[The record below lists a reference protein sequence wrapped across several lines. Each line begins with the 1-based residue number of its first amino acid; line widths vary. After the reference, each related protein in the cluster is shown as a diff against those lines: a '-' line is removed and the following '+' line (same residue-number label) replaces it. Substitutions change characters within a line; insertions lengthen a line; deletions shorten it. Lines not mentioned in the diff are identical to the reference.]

1 MGSAQC
7 SPAPSGPFVRAM
19 VGGLMNVVGITGGIG
34 SGKSTAARLLGDL
47 GAYVIDADKV
57 GHDVYRPGSEGW
69 RRVVGEFGQRVVAAD
84 GTIDRKRL
92 GAIVFSDRAAL
103 ARLNALLHPLIG
115 DEIRRRIE
123 SKRAAG
129 WTAPIIVE
137 AAILVEASWQSIFD
151 EVWVV
156 TADRE
161 EVIRRLAAQR
171 GLDRAA
177 AQSRIDSQLS
187 DEERCRHATVV
198 VPNSGTVDELRAELK
213 RLWGER
219 LS

>member
-1 MGSAQC
+1 
-7 SPAPSGPFVRAM
+7 M
-19 VGGLMNVVGITGGIG
+19 VGGLMKVVGITGGIG
-34 SGKSTAARLLGDL
+34 SGKSTAAQLLGDL

-57 GHDVYRPGSEGW
+57 GHDIYRPGSEGW
-69 RRVVGEFGQRVVAAD
+69 RRVVGDFGQQVVAAD

-92 GAIVFSDRAAL
+92 GSIVFSDRAAL

-115 DEIRRRIE
+115 DEIRRLIE
-123 SKRAAG
+123 SKRAGGWAG
-129 WTAPIIVE
+129 PIVVE

-161 EVIRRLAAQR
+161 AVIRRLASQR

-177 AQSRIDSQLS
+177 VQSRIGSQLG

-198 VPNSGTVDELRAELK
+198 VPNTGTVDDLRTELK
-213 RLWGER
+213 RLWDER
-219 LS
+219 LAGPT